1 MLSFF
6 SYHCKSNHL
15 FKCMQNIFLFLAFF
29 VFSATT
35 ANAQN
40 NHQREI
46 VDAEESIVGASRLD
60 LYLPLLKDKN
70 VAVVANQ
77 TSIFNNTHIID
88 TLITKSIKLKKI
100 FTPEHGF
107 RGSADEGA
115 FVNNSIDDKTK
126 LPIISLY
133 GNNKKPSSEQLQNI
147 DIILFDLQD
156 VGTRF
161 YTYISTMTYVME
173 AAAENNIPII
183 VLDRPNPNG
192 FYIDGPVLEKENT
205 SFVGLHQ
212 VPVVYGLTIGEY
224 AQMVNGEYWMKDSL
238 QCDLTVIPLGNYN
251 RNNIYTL
258 PIKPS
263 PNLPNWESVYLYP
276 SLCFFEGTIISV
288 GRGTES
294 PFQVYG
300 HPDIQSDYS
309 FIPQQSEG
317 RKAPMLC
324 DKECFGENLKQY
336 ALEYKSNNDQLNL
349 SWIINAYNQ
358 LKNNDKFFNN
368 FFVKLS
374 GTKILEEQI
383 KNGLSEKCIR
393 DSWKDD
399 LDKYKKI
406 RSKYLLYKDIEE

>member
-1 MLSFF
+1 MQKFF
-6 SYHCKSNHL
+6 SFLIIFIFVCIEGKSQFNCKKN
-15 FKCMQNIFLFLAFF
+15 
-29 VFSATT
+29 
-35 ANAQN
+35 
-40 NHQREI
+40 I
-46 VDAEESIVGASRLD
+46 VDAEDAIVGASRLE
-60 LYLPLLKDKN
+60 LYLPILENKK

-77 TSIFNNTHIID
+77 TSIFNNTHLID
-88 TLITKSIKLKKI
+88 TLISRNINIKKI

-115 FVNNSIDDKTK
+115 IVNNSIDEKTQ

-133 GNNKKPSSEQLQNI
+133 GKNKKPNAEQLNDI
-147 DIILFDLQD
+147 DILVFDLQD

-173 AAAENNIPII
+173 AAAENNIPVV

-224 AQMVNGEYWMKDSL
+224 AQMVNGEYWIKDSL
-238 QCDLTVIPLGNYN
+238 QCKLTVIPLGNYS
-251 RNNIYTL
+251 RSNIYRL
-258 PIKPS
+258 PVKPS

-276 SLCFFEGTIISV
+276 SLCFFEGTTVSV

-300 HPDIQSDYS
+300 HPMINSDYS
-309 FIPQQSEG
+309 FMPKQAEG
-317 RKAPMLC
+317 RNKPLHC
-324 DKECFGENLKQY
+324 DINCYGENLMQY
-336 ALEYKSNNDQLNL
+336 AIDYEENENKLNL
-349 SWIINAYNQ
+349 TWIIKAYNQ
-358 LKNNDKFFNN
+358 LKDNGNFFNN

-374 GTKILEEQI
+374 GTKELQQQI
-383 KNGLSEKCIR
+383 ENGLSEDEIR
-393 DSWKDD
+393 KSWKED
-399 LDKYKKI
+399 LKNYKKI
-406 RSKYLLYKDIEE
+406 RDKYLLYKDF